1 MSIFSELVDGI
12 CEAID
17 ATAQVAGGLVVGT
30 AVGVVKAPVVVA
42 NKIVDGVEELV
53 DGVEELFDD

>member
-12 CEAID
+12 SEAIVD
-17 ATAQVAGGLVVGT
+17 TAEIASGLVVGT

-42 NKIVDGVEELV
+42 KEIVDELEELV
-53 DGVEELFDD
+53 DD

>member
-1 MSIFSELVDGI
+1 MSIFSKLVDGI
-12 CEAID
+12 CETID

-30 AVGVVKAPVVVA
+30 AIGVLKAPVVVA
-42 NKIVDGVEELV
+42 NEVVTGVEKLA